1 MGNLF
6 KKFVGKWALLKG
18 SCLYEQGLPPIDGQ
32 YQITYKTRDL
42 IFEMVW
48 LDNTGE
54 RHEFIFKSRPDGLA
68 IPFMGGD
75 IADSLST
82 TIVSERELN
91 TIAYKNG
98 IKVMEVRRN
107 LSNSL
112 NQMTISQTVF
122 VSEKDKPTNWSSYS
136 KVIVH

>member
-1 MGNLF
+1 MSKALHPWMGTI
-6 KKFVGKWALLKG
+6 KLLKKLKICYSKWFG
-18 SCLYEQGLPPIDGQ
+18 SIILGNDMILFLKVD
-32 YQITYKTRDL
+32 QIIWQCHLR
-42 IFEMVW
+42 
-48 LDNTGE
+48 
-54 RHEFIFKSRPDGLA
+54 
-68 IPFMGGD
+68 GGD
-75 IADSLST
+75 LADSLSS

-107 LSNSL
+107 LSNSY

-136 KVIVH
+136 KVIIH